1 VVGRI
6 AERRLTRARPF
17 LFSLTSS
24 ETLTMKTFA
33 PVLLAGLLPFAA
45 LAAPETYVLD
55 PTHTTPNFSIQH
67 LGMST
72 VYGHFE
78 RATGKVVLD
87 RAART
92 GSVDVK
98 IPTATISTGDA
109 KRTDGT
115 RSRDEH
121 LRTTDFFSVAEF
133 PEMSFKSTK
142 MNFAGD
148 KIQSVDGTL
157 TLLGVSKPVT
167 LSASSFNCGANP
179 MSKKEMCGGD
189 LVATIKRTDFGM
201 KYAVPA
207 ISDEVKLMIA
217 VEAYK
222 E

>member
-1 VVGRI
+1 MT
-6 AERRLTRARPF
+6 RLPC
-17 LFSLTSS
+17 
-24 ETLTMKTFA
+24 
-33 PVLLAGLLPFAA
+33 LLVALLLPIAA
-45 LAAPETYVLD
+45 AAAPETYNLD
-55 PTHTTPNFSIQH
+55 PTHTIPNFTVQH

-78 RATGKVVLD
+78 RTTGKVVID
-87 RAART
+87 RAAKT
-92 GSVDVK
+92 GSVEVK

-121 LRTTDFFSVAEF
+121 LRTTDFFNVAEF
-133 PEMSFKSTK
+133 PDMTFKSTK
-142 MNFAGD
+142 MHFDGD
-148 KIQSVDGTL
+148 KVRSVDGTL

-167 LSASSFNCGANP
+167 LTATGFNCGANP
-179 MSKKEMCGGD
+179 MSKKDMCGGD
-189 LVATIKRTDFGM
+189 LVATIKRSDFGM

-207 ISDEVKLMIA
+207 ISDEVKLIIA

>member
-1 VVGRI
+1 
-6 AERRLTRARPF
+6 
-17 LFSLTSS
+17 
-24 ETLTMKTFA
+24 MKTLA
-33 PVLLAGLLPFAA
+33 PIILAGLLPFAA
-45 LAAPETYVLD
+45 IAAPETYGLD
-55 PTHTTPNFSIQH
+55 PTHTIPNFSVQH

-87 RAART
+87 RAAKT
-92 GSVDVK
+92 GSVEVK

-109 KRTDGT
+109 KRADGA

-133 PEMSFKSTK
+133 PDMVFKSTK
-142 MNFAGD
+142 MNFTGD
-148 KIQSVDGTL
+148 KIQSIEGTL

-167 LSASSFNCGANP
+167 LTASSFNCGANP
-179 MSKKEMCGGD
+179 MSKKDMCGGD